1 MKYRVQNIVNNEY
14 LDDDVIFLLPNGEVG
29 WFIRDGS
36 YPHYRKFGHQED
48 FKVIDEDCER
58 LQKQLDFAKQA
69 MLSAAGFLTCN
80 PNDMQEIYPD
90 FCAEQWALDSIN
102 KGLKQ
107 IEELNK

>member
-14 LDDDVIFLLPNGEVG
+14 LDDDDIFLLPNGEVG

-48 FKVIDEDCER
+48 FRVINEDCER
-58 LQKQLDFAKQA
+58 LKKQLDIAVKC
-69 MLSAAGFLTCN
+69 MREYLRGGC
-80 PNDMQEIYPD
+80 YPLM
-90 FCAEQWALDSIN
+90 E
-102 KGLKQ
+102 KKLKE